1 MPKKLFYA
9 IPDPGCLSPG
19 SISILRSFAV
29 TAAITKKVKA
39 TKIFIFYEIN
49 SYSQC
54 SLLSVNFENDQMSQP
69 DPLFYTI
76 IVCRLNTKLWNILVI
91 ELLTL
96 FQKNKSSQTLY
107 FWYDKMKCVKVT
119 RSCHFQ
125 KIIMIVKL
133 VAKNKSYTNKDRP
146 LKLSSFGVV
155 KFIYLKCCHSY

>member
-69 DPLFYTI
+69 DPPFYTI

-107 FWYDKMKCVKVT
+107 FWYDILQSEVFKSNRNLSLVSEKYLVFKV
-119 RSCHFQ
+119 
-125 KIIMIVKL
+125 IIQERQ
-133 VAKNKSYTNKDRP
+133 A
-146 LKLSSFGVV
+146 LKLSSFGS
-155 KFIYLKCCHSY
+155 LQLTS